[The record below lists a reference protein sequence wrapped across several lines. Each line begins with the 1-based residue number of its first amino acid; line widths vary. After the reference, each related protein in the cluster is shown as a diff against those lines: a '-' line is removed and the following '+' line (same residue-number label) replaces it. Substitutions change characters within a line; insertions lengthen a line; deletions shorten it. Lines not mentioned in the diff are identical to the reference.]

1 MYIISSQTP
10 SSATNVIVLL
20 LYQHAFQGFQ
30 MGYASAMAWVL
41 FAMIFVVSLLQFRL
55 LKRFNYYEA

>member
-1 MYIISSQTP
+1 
-10 SSATNVIVLL
+10 VIVLL
-20 LYQHAFQGFQ
+20 LYQRAFQAFQ

-55 LKRFNYYEA
+55 LRRFNYYEA